1 MTQSHPRGSRGSAR
15 TGRASGGVLRGAAS
29 AQSPRMGR
37 TGGATPQSPR
47 RLRSSPLRHALTAV
61 IALIIGVALTVGLSN
76 QYARTYTLARHAAR
90 LEQHKK
96 ELVEQNTRLRE
107 EIQKLQTDD
116 RYLERLARQQL
127 GLVRPGEIELLI
139 VPPGG
144 GPSRTTPAATQ
155 PGPGRSAGGAGDVA
169 APGPGSITAGEHGAF
184 TGPSESHAAPSWSSR
199 FHEIMQHLFG
209 WLHR

>member
-1 MTQSHPRGSRGSAR
+1 MTHSHPRGSRGSAR
-15 TGRASGGVLRGAAS
+15 TGRTSGGMLRGAAS
-29 AQSPRMGR
+29 AQPPRMGR
-37 TGGATPQSPR
+37 TGGAIPQSLR
-47 RLRSSPLRHALTAV
+47 RMRSSPLRRVLTV
-61 IALIIGVALTVGLSN
+61 IALIMGVALTVGLSN

-116 RYLERLARQQL
+116 RYVERLARQQL

-144 GPSRTTPAATQ
+144 GSSRTTPAATQ
-155 PGPGRSAGGAGDVA
+155 PGPGRSAGGAGGVA
-169 APGPGSITAGEHGAF
+169 APGPGSVTAREPGAL
-184 TGPSESHAAPSWSSR
+184 TGPSESRAAPLWSSR
-199 FHEIMQHLFG
+199 FHEIMQRLFG